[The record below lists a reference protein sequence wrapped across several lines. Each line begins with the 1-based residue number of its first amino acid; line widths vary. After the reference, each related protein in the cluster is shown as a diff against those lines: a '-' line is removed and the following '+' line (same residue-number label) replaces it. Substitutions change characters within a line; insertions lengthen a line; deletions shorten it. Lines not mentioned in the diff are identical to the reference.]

1 MCEEV
6 EVLRL
11 PDRLD
16 YNDFHG
22 DILAFI
28 DAAYQTFRRDFITTR
43 PLFDGKPLG
52 LKKHPLIANRECTF
66 YHLTQE
72 GEDEDNREFSINRT
86 ECIPFPRPMI
96 DNTNHP
102 YLKVWSN
109 VRGGRERV
117 LIYHEQES
125 YLVIIEKRDTFA
137 LFWTA
142 YPVDRGHTYR
152 KLMKEYEAYKKAR
165 TAE

>member
-28 DAAYQTFRRDFITTR
+28 DAAYQIFRRDFITTR

-52 LKKHPLIANRECTF
+52 LKKHPLIEIVNVHFIILPKKEKMKIIVSSALIVLNTF
-66 YHLTQE
+66 L
-72 GEDEDNREFSINRT
+72 S
-86 ECIPFPRPMI
+86 
-96 DNTNHP
+96 
-102 YLKVWSN
+102 
-109 VRGGRERV
+109 RV
-117 LIYHEQES
+117 Q
-125 YLVIIEKRDTFA
+125 
-137 LFWTA
+137 
-142 YPVDRGHTYR
+142 
-152 KLMKEYEAYKKAR
+152 
-165 TAE
+165 

>member
-1 MCEEV
+1 MQIV
-6 EVLRL
+6 NV
-11 PDRLD
+11 
-16 YNDFHG
+16 H
-22 DILAFI
+22 FI
-28 DAAYQTFRRDFITTR
+28 
-43 PLFDGKPLG
+43 
-52 LKKHPLIANRECTF
+52 
-66 YHLTQE
+66 TQE

-96 DNTNHP
+96 DNINHP

-142 YPVDRGHTYR
+142 YPVTYR

>member
-28 DAAYQTFRRDFITTR
+28 DAAYQIFRRDFITTR

-52 LKKHPLIANRECTF
+52 LKKHSLIANRECTF

-86 ECIPFPRPMI
+86 ECIPF
-96 DNTNHP
+96 
-102 YLKVWSN
+102 
-109 VRGGRERV
+109 RV
-117 LIYHEQES
+117 Q
-125 YLVIIEKRDTFA
+125 
-137 LFWTA
+137 
-142 YPVDRGHTYR
+142 
-152 KLMKEYEAYKKAR
+152 
-165 TAE
+165 

>member
-1 MCEEV
+1 
-6 EVLRL
+6 
-11 PDRLD
+11 
-16 YNDFHG
+16 
-22 DILAFI
+22 
-28 DAAYQTFRRDFITTR
+28 
-43 PLFDGKPLG
+43 
-52 LKKHPLIANRECTF
+52 
-66 YHLTQE
+66 
-72 GEDEDNREFSINRT
+72 
-86 ECIPFPRPMI
+86 MI
-96 DNTNHP
+96 DNINHP

-152 KLMKEYEAYKKAR
+152 KLMKEYEAYKKQGPPNDDPV
-165 TAE
+165 TPSTTWLMS